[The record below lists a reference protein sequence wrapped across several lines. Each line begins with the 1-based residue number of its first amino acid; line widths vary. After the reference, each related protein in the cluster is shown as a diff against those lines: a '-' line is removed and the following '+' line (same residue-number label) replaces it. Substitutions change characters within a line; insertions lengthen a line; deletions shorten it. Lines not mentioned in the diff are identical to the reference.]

1 VTFDL
6 RTALKFIILFLIGI
20 GVLYLAFRGQ
30 DLEKIWQEI
39 KTANYFWVII
49 SAIAVLI
56 AHVLRAL
63 RWRMLYQSIHYD
75 VGFWHAYHAVMI
87 GYLANLALPRFG
99 EIGRCSVIRKAAK
112 VPMFASIGTVIT
124 ERLFDVVM
132 LFLTGLAMLI
142 FQYDIVA
149 DFLYQTIY
157 RNLAKKLNELNYW
170 WLVGFS
176 AVILLLIV
184 ISIYFLRQK
193 FGKKFLRIF
202 VNLRQGFGSYSKLK
216 EKGLFLTYTLGIWV
230 FYLLSMYF
238 AFSSIPS
245 TSDLHLNAAFTA
257 IVFSGFAMAAPVQGG
272 IGVFHWM
279 VAKSLVLYGISFK
292 DGLAYSTIIHSSQFL
307 LILVLGSLSLFFIL
321 TKRDAVSI
329 LNADHTTK

>member
-1 VTFDL
+1 MTFDL
-6 RTALKFIILFLIGI
+6 KTALKFIILFLIGI

-30 DLEKIWQEI
+30 NLEKIWQEI
-39 KTANYFWVII
+39 KTANYFWVVI

-63 RWRMLYQSIHYD
+63 RWQMLYHSIHYN
-75 VGFWHAYHAVMI
+75 VSFWQAYHAVMI

-99 EIGRCSVIRKAAK
+99 EIGRCSVVHKAAK

-132 LFLTGLAMLI
+132 LLLTSLAMLI
-142 FQYDIVA
+142 FQYEIVA

-157 RNLAKKLNELNYW
+157 LNLAKKVSMVNYW
-170 WLVGFS
+170 WLVGLGVVF
-176 AVILLLIV
+176 LLLAV
-184 ISIYFLRQK
+184 SVVYFLRQK
-193 FGKKFLRIF
+193 FNKKFLRIF

-216 EKGLFLTYTLGIWV
+216 QKGLFLTYTLGIWF
-230 FYLLSMYF
+230 FYLLSVYF
-238 AFSSIPS
+238 AFSSIQA
-245 TSDLHLNAAFTA
+245 TSELHFNAAFTA

-279 VAKSLVLYGISFK
+279 VAQSLVLYGISFK
-292 DGLAYSTIIHSSQFL
+292 DGLAYSTIIHSSQVL
-307 LILVLGSLSLFFIL
+307 LILLLGSLSLFFIL
-321 TKRDAVSI
+321 TKKELR
-329 LNADHTTK
+329 

>member
-6 RTALKFIILFLIGI
+6 KTALKFIILFLIGI
-20 GVLYLAFRGQ
+20 GVLYLAFWGQ
-30 DLEKIWQEI
+30 DLEKIWLEI

-63 RWRMLYQSIHYD
+63 RWQMLYQSIHYN
-75 VGFWHAYHAVMI
+75 VSFWHAYHAVMI

-99 EIGRCSVIRKAAK
+99 EIGRCSVIHKAEK

-132 LFLTGLAMLI
+132 LFVTTLVMLS

-157 RNLAKKLNELNYW
+157 LNLAKKLNTVNYW
-170 WLVGFS
+170 WLISFS
-176 AVILLLIV
+176 VVIFLFIATA
-184 ISIYFLRQK
+184 IYFLRQK
-193 FGKKFLRIF
+193 FNKKFLRIF

-216 EKGLFLTYTLGIWV
+216 QKGLFLTYTLGIWF

-238 AFSSIPS
+238 AFSSIQA
-245 TSDLHLNAAFTA
+245 TAGLHFNAAFTA

-279 VAKSLVLYGISFK
+279 VARSLVLYGISFN
-292 DGLAYSTIIHSSQFL
+292 DGLAYSTIIHSSQVL

-321 TKRDAVSI
+321 TK
-329 LNADHTTK
+329 KEPK

>member
-1 VTFDL
+1 MTFDL
-6 RTALKFIILFLIGI
+6 KTALKFIILFLIGI
-20 GVLYLAFRGQ
+20 GVLYLAFWGQ
-30 DLEKIWQEI
+30 DLEKIWLEI

-63 RWRMLYQSIHYD
+63 RWQMLYQSIHYN
-75 VGFWHAYHAVMI
+75 VSFWHAYHAVMI

-99 EIGRCSVIRKAAK
+99 EIGRCSVIHKAEK

-132 LFLTGLAMLI
+132 LFVTTLVMLS

-157 RNLAKKLNELNYW
+157 LNLAKKLNTVNYW
-170 WLVGFS
+170 WLISFS
-176 AVILLLIV
+176 VVIFLFIATA
-184 ISIYFLRQK
+184 IYFLRQK
-193 FGKKFLRIF
+193 FNKKFLRIF

-216 EKGLFLTYTLGIWV
+216 QKGLFLTYTLGIWF

-238 AFSSIPS
+238 AFSSIQA
-245 TSDLHLNAAFTA
+245 TAGLHFNAAFTA

-279 VAKSLVLYGISFK
+279 VARSLVLYGISFN
-292 DGLAYSTIIHSSQFL
+292 DGLAYSTIIHSSQVL

-321 TKRDAVSI
+321 TK
-329 LNADHTTK
+329 KEPK

>member
-1 VTFDL
+1 MTFDL
-6 RTALKFIILFLIGI
+6 KTALKFIILFLIGI
-20 GVLYLAFRGQ
+20 GVLFLAFRGQ
-30 DLEKIWQEI
+30 DLERIWLEI
-39 KTANYFWVII
+39 KTANYFWVIV

-63 RWRMLYQSIHYD
+63 RWQMLYQSIHYN
-75 VGFWHAYHAVMI
+75 VSFWHAYHAVMI

-99 EIGRCSVIRKAAK
+99 EIGRCSVVHKAAK

-132 LFLTGLAMLI
+132 LFLTSLAMLI
-142 FQYDIVA
+142 FQYNIVA
-149 DFLYQTIY
+149 DFLYQAVY
-157 RNLAKKLNELNYW
+157 LNLNKKLNAVNYW

-176 AVILLLIV
+176 VVIFLFIAIAV
-184 ISIYFLRQK
+184 YFLRQK
-193 FGKKFLRIF
+193 FSKKFLRIF

-216 EKGLFLTYTLGIWV
+216 QKELFLTYTLGIWF

-238 AFSSIPS
+238 AFSSIQA
-245 TSDLHLNAAFTA
+245 TSELHFNAAFTA

-279 VAKSLVLYGISFK
+279 VAQSLLLYSISFK
-292 DGLAYSTIIHSSQFL
+292 DGLAYSTIIHSSQVL
-307 LILVLGSLSLFFIL
+307 LILVLGSLSLFLIL
-321 TKRDAVSI
+321 TRKE
-329 LNADHTTK
+329 TK

>member
-1 VTFDL
+1 MTFDL
-6 RTALKFIILFLIGI
+6 KTTLKFIILFLIGM
-20 GVLYLAFRGQ
+20 GVLFLAFRGQ

-39 KTANYFWVII
+39 KTANYFWVVI
-49 SAIAVLI
+49 SAIAVLV

-63 RWRMLYQSIHYD
+63 RWQMLYQSIHYN
-75 VGFWHAYHAVMI
+75 VSFWHMYHAVMI

-99 EIGRCSVIRKAAK
+99 EIGRCTVVHKAAK

-132 LFLTGLAMLI
+132 LFLTSLAMLI
-142 FQYDIVA
+142 FQYDIVS
-149 DFLYQTIY
+149 DFLYQTVY
-157 RNLAKKLNELNYW
+157 LNLAKKLSKFNYW
-170 WLVGFS
+170 WLVGLCV
-176 AVILLLIV
+176 VIFLLIAIAV
-184 ISIYFLRQK
+184 YILRQK

-216 EKGLFLTYTLGIWV
+216 QKGLFLTYTMGIWF

-238 AFSSIPS
+238 AFSSIQG
-245 TSDLHLNAAFTA
+245 TSGLHINAAFTA
-257 IVFSGFAMAAPVQGG
+257 IVFSGFAMVAPVQGG

-279 VAKSLVLYGISFK
+279 VAQSLALYGISFK

-307 LILVLGSLSLFFIL
+307 LILILGSLSLFFIL
-321 TKRDAVSI
+321 TKKD
-329 LNADHTTK
+329 TK

>member
-1 VTFDL
+1 MTFDL
-6 RTALKFIILFLIGI
+6 KTALKFIILFLIGI
-20 GVLYLAFRGQ
+20 GVLFLAFRGQ
-30 DLEKIWQEI
+30 DLERIWLEI
-39 KTANYFWVII
+39 KTANYFWVIV

-63 RWRMLYQSIHYD
+63 RWQMLYQSIHYN
-75 VGFWHAYHAVMI
+75 VSFWHAYHAVMI

-99 EIGRCSVIRKAAK
+99 EIGRCSVVHKAAK

-132 LFLTGLAMLI
+132 LFLTSLAMLI
-142 FQYDIVA
+142 FQYNIVA
-149 DFLYQTIY
+149 DFLYQAVY
-157 RNLAKKLNELNYW
+157 LNLAKKLSAVNYW

-176 AVILLLIV
+176 VVIFLFIAIAV
-184 ISIYFLRQK
+184 YFLRQK
-193 FGKKFLRIF
+193 FSKKFLRIF

-216 EKGLFLTYTLGIWV
+216 QKGLFLTYTLGIWF

-238 AFSSIPS
+238 AFSSIQA
-245 TSDLHLNAAFTA
+245 TSELHFNAAFTA

-279 VAKSLVLYGISFK
+279 VAQSLLLYSISFK
-292 DGLAYSTIIHSSQFL
+292 DGLAYSTIIHSSQVL
-307 LILVLGSLSLFFIL
+307 LILVLGSLSLFLIL
-321 TKRDAVSI
+321 TRKE
-329 LNADHTTK
+329 TK

>member
-1 VTFDL
+1 MTFDL
-6 RTALKFIILFLIGI
+6 KTALKFIILFLIGI

-30 DLEKIWQEI
+30 NLEKIWQEI
-39 KTANYFWVII
+39 KTANYFWVVI

-63 RWRMLYQSIHYD
+63 RWQMLYHSIHYN
-75 VGFWHAYHAVMI
+75 VSFWQAYHAVMI

-99 EIGRCSVIRKAAK
+99 EIGRCSVVHKSAK

-132 LFLTGLAMLI
+132 LLLTSLAMLI
-142 FQYDIVA
+142 FQYEIVA

-157 RNLAKKLNELNYW
+157 LNLAKKVSMVNYC
-170 WLVGFS
+170 WLVGLGVVF
-176 AVILLLIV
+176 LLLAV
-184 ISIYFLRQK
+184 SVVYFLRQK
-193 FGKKFLRIF
+193 FNKKFLRIF

-216 EKGLFLTYTLGIWV
+216 QKGLFLTYTLGIWF
-230 FYLLSMYF
+230 FYLLSVYF
-238 AFSSIPS
+238 AFSSIQA
-245 TSDLHLNAAFTA
+245 TSELHFNAAFTA

-279 VAKSLVLYGISFK
+279 VAQSLVLYGISFK
-292 DGLAYSTIIHSSQFL
+292 DGLAYSTIIHSSQVL
-307 LILVLGSLSLFFIL
+307 LILLLGSLSLFFIL
-321 TKRDAVSI
+321 TKKELR
-329 LNADHTTK
+329 

>member
-1 VTFDL
+1 MTFDL
-6 RTALKFIILFLIGI
+6 KTALKFIILFLIGI

-30 DLEKIWQEI
+30 DVEKIWQEI

-49 SAIAVLI
+49 SAIAVLM

-63 RWRMLYQSIHYD
+63 RWQMLYQSIHYH
-75 VGFWHAYHAVMI
+75 VSFWHAYHAVMI

-99 EIGRCSVIRKAAK
+99 EIGRCSVVHKAAK

-132 LFLTGLAMLI
+132 LFLTSLAMLI
-142 FQYDIVA
+142 FQYDRVA
-149 DFLYQTIY
+149 EFLYQTIY
-157 RNLAKKLNELNYW
+157 LNLAKKLSLVNYW
-170 WLVGFS
+170 WLVGFG
-176 AVILLLIV
+176 AVILLLIATV
-184 ISIYFLRQK
+184 IYFLRQK
-193 FGKKFLRIF
+193 FSKKFLRIF

-216 EKGLFLTYTLGIWV
+216 QKALFLTYTLGIWF

-238 AFSSIPS
+238 AFFSIQA
-245 TSDLHLNAAFTA
+245 TSGLHVNAACTA

-279 VAKSLVLYGISFK
+279 VAHSLVLYGISFN
-292 DGLAYSTIIHSSQFL
+292 DGLAYSTIIHSSQVL
-307 LILVLGSLSLFFIL
+307 LILILGSLSLFFIL
-321 TKRDAVSI
+321 TKKEV
-329 LNADHTTK
+329 K